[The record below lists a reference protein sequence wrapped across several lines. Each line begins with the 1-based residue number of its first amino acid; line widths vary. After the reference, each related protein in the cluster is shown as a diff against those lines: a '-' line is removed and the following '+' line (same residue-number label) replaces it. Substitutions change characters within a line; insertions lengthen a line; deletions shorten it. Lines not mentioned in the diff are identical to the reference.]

1 MNRKGLNR
9 LSNKVVITVATTG
22 GFTTRE
28 NNPNVPLTPVEIA
41 DEVYKCYQ
49 AGAAI
54 AHIHVRDEAGNA
66 TMDFEKFKET
76 VTLIRAKCDIVIN
89 ITTSGG
95 IGFNDDERMKPFVE
109 LLPEIASY
117 DCGTMNWQ
125 HSTVF
130 ENTPAFLEKA
140 GKKMQEVNVKPE
152 IEIFDPGMLYTALYY
167 VKKGILKEP
176 LHFQFVLGA
185 PGGIAATVENLVYLK
200 SLLPENATWSAFGIG
215 KESTPIL
222 MATLALGGNVRVGME
237 DNSYLF
243 RGQLAES
250 NVQFVERAKT
260 LIAELGKEIATPDE
274 ARQLLGLV
282 KKV

>member
-9 LSNKVVITVATTG
+9 LSNKVIITVATTG

-130 ENTPAFLEKA
+130 ENTPAFLERA

-200 SLLPENATWSAFGIG
+200 SILPENATWSAFGIG

>member
-1 MNRKGLNR
+1 M
-9 LSNKVVITVATTG
+9 SNKVVITVATTG

-152 IEIFDPGMLYTALYY
+152 IEVFDPGMLYTALYY

-250 NVQFVERAKT
+250 NVQFVERAKN

>member
-130 ENTPAFLEKA
+130 ENTPAFLEKV

>member
-1 MNRKGLNR
+1 MIKLK
-9 LSNKVVITVATTG
+9 NKVIITVATTG
-22 GFTTRE
+22 GYTTKE
-28 NNPNVPLTPVEIA
+28 HNPNVPLTPVEIA

-54 AHIHVRDEAGNA
+54 AHIHVRDEAGNP

-76 VTLIRAKCDIVIN
+76 VELIRSKCDIVIN

-95 IGFNDDERMKPFVE
+95 TGFNDDERMKPFVE

-125 HSTVF
+125 HTTVF
-130 ENTPAFLEKA
+130 ENNPLFLEKL

-152 IEIFDPGMLYTALYY
+152 IEVFDPGMLYNALYY
-167 VKKGILKEP
+167 AKKGILKEP

-222 MATLALGGNVRVGME
+222 MTTLALGGHVRVGME

-243 RGQLAES
+243 KGQLAES
-250 NVQFVERAKT
+250 NVDFVERSKT
-260 LIAELGKEIATPDE
+260 LIKELGKEPATPEE
-274 ARQLLGLV
+274 ARTILGLT

>member
-1 MNRKGLNR
+1 MTD
-9 LSNKVVITVATTG
+9 KVIITVATTG
-22 GFTTRE
+22 GYTTKE
-28 NNPNVPLTPVEIA
+28 HNPNVPLTPEEIA
-41 DEVYKCYQ
+41 NEVYACYK

-54 AHIHVRDEAGNA
+54 AHIHVRDEDGNP

-76 VTLIRAKCDIVIN
+76 VGLIREKCDIVIN

-95 IGFNDDERMKPFVE
+95 TGFNDDERMKPFVE

-125 HSTVF
+125 HSTIF
-130 ENTPAFLEKA
+130 ENNPQFLEKL
-140 GKKMQEVNVKPE
+140 GMKMQEVNVKPE
-152 IEIFDPGMLYTALYY
+152 IEVFDPGMLYNALYY
-167 VKKGILKEP
+167 QKKGILKGP

-200 SLLPENATWSAFGIG
+200 SLLPEDATWSAFGIG
-215 KESTPIL
+215 RTSTPLL
-222 MATLALGGNVRVGME
+222 MTTLALGGHVRVGME

-243 RGQLAES
+243 KGVLAES
-250 NVQFVERAKT
+250 NVDFVTRAKV
-260 LIAELGKEIATPDE
+260 LIRELGKEPATPE
-274 ARQLLGLV
+274 QARELLGLT

>member
-1 MNRKGLNR
+1 M
-9 LSNKVVITVATTG
+9 SNKVIITVATTG

>member
-1 MNRKGLNR
+1 M
-9 LSNKVVITVATTG
+9 SNKVIITVATTG

-167 VKKGILKEP
+167 IKKGILKEP